1 MFGWVNPLNK
11 HQSQSL
17 ARNDRNYTNNRLIIA
32 NINYFCIIPRRKTK
46 GPFRNLPGVNWVN
59 CSTFNYV
66 LCQREG
72 PLQHQ
77 SCRLR
82 LEGLCGGNKTL
93 SDVLLWTKIYA
104 LSTWTCHWEGLRS
117 RWRLS
122 SCYQLLYHVNEIWRS
137 VDVPAIAFRIPAP
150 FRGVSTQLAAQTSR
164 EIPGATCLCRWWVQG
179 LFPGVRSGEYF
190 SDVLFIRVGDSL
202 CLDSGRVMLHGAEGG
217 RAALLAVA

>member
-1 MFGWVNPLNK
+1 MSSVKEKVPVSIRAAGSDWKGSVGGTKRCLTFYCG
-11 HQSQSL
+11 
-17 ARNDRNYTNNRLIIA
+17 
-32 NINYFCIIPRRKTK
+32 RRFT
-46 GPFRNLPGVNWVN
+46 R
-59 CSTFNYV
+59 SA
-66 LCQREG
+66 
-72 PLQHQ
+72 
-77 SCRLR
+77 
-82 LEGLCGGNKTL
+82 LEHVTGQ
-93 SDVLLWTKIYA
+93 
-104 LSTWTCHWEGLRS
+104 GLRS